1 MFALMRYL
9 VLMKCLDIRMT
20 EKIKII
26 GLTGGI
32 GSGKTTVT
40 KLLESKGYSVYYS
53 DIRAKEIVN
62 NNAFLKIRIIQ
73 LLGDKAYDQDGKY
86 NRKWVAQKI
95 FNNEKL
101 LLELN
106 KIIHPAVRDDFEFWV
121 KEQKVDFVFKETAL
135 LFELNLDKN
144 CFKTILVTADESLR
158 IKRVMERDGK
168 TCQEIKNIIQKQM
181 SEQEKIKR
189 ADFII
194 ENNTDLENLGKEVE
208 RMLLELNKIN
218 KHEI

>member
-1 MFALMRYL
+1 
-9 VLMKCLDIRMT
+9 MT

-32 GSGKTTVT
+32 GSGKTTVA

-62 NNAFLKIRIIQ
+62 NNAFLKTRIIQ

>member
-1 MFALMRYL
+1 
-9 VLMKCLDIRMT
+9 MT

-32 GSGKTTVT
+32 GSGKTTVA

-62 NNAFLKIRIIQ
+62 NNAFLKTRIIQ

-86 NRKWVAQKI
+86 NRKWVAQRV

-106 KIIHPAVRDDFEFWV
+106 KIIHPAVKSDFEFWV
-121 KEQKVDFVFKETAL
+121 RKQKGDFIFKETAL

-158 IKRVMERDGK
+158 IKRAMERDGK

-189 ADFII
+189 ANFII
-194 ENNTDLENLGKEVE
+194 QNNTDLENLGKEVE

>member
-1 MFALMRYL
+1 
-9 VLMKCLDIRMT
+9 MT
-20 EKIKII
+20 EKIKIV

-32 GSGKTTVT
+32 GSGKTTVA

-62 NNAFLKIRIIQ
+62 NNVFLKTRIIQ

-86 NRKWVAQKI
+86 NRKWVAQKV

-106 KIIHPAVRDDFEFWV
+106 KIIHPAVKSDFEFWV
-121 KEQKVDFVFKETAL
+121 REQKGDFIFKETAL

-168 TCQEIKNIIQKQM
+168 TCQEIKNIIQKQIP
-181 SEQEKIKR
+181 EKEKRKR

-194 ENNTDLENLGKEVE
+194 ENNSDLENLGKEVE

>member
-1 MFALMRYL
+1 MRYL

-32 GSGKTTVT
+32 GSGKTMVA

-62 NNAFLKIRIIQ
+62 NNAFLKTRIIQ

-86 NRKWVAQKI
+86 NRKWVAQKV

-106 KIIHPAVRDDFEFWV
+106 KIIHPAVKSDFEFWV
-121 KEQKVDFVFKETAL
+121 REQKGDFIFKETAL

-158 IKRVMERDGK
+158 IKRAMERDGK
-168 TCQEIKNIIQKQM
+168 TYQEIENIIQKQIP
-181 SEQEKIKR
+181 EKEKRKR
-189 ADFII
+189 ADLII

>member
-1 MFALMRYL
+1 
-9 VLMKCLDIRMT
+9 MT

-32 GSGKTTVT
+32 GSGKTTVA

-62 NNAFLKIRIIQ
+62 NNAFLKTRIIQ

-86 NRKWVAQKI
+86 NRKWVAQRV

-106 KIIHPAVRDDFEFWV
+106 EIIHPVVKSDFEFWV
-121 KEQKVDFVFKETAL
+121 REQKGDFIFKETAL

-168 TCQEIKNIIQKQM
+168 TYQEIENIIQKQIP
-181 SEQEKIKR
+181 EKEKRKR
-189 ADFII
+189 ADLII
-194 ENNTDLENLGKEVE
+194 QNNTDLENLGKEVE

>member
-1 MFALMRYL
+1 
-9 VLMKCLDIRMT
+9 MT

-32 GSGKTTVT
+32 GSGKTTVA

-62 NNAFLKIRIIQ
+62 NNAFLKTRIIQ

-106 KIIHPAVRDDFEFWV
+106 KIIHPAVKSDFEFWV
-121 KEQKVDFVFKETAL
+121 RKQKGDFIFKETAL

-158 IKRVMERDGK
+158 IKRAMERDGK

-181 SEQEKIKR
+181 SEQGKIKR
-189 ADFII
+189 ANFII
-194 ENNTDLENLGKEVE
+194 QNNTDLENLGKEVE

>member
-1 MFALMRYL
+1 M
-9 VLMKCLDIRMT
+9 
-20 EKIKII
+20 
-26 GLTGGI
+26 
-32 GSGKTTVT
+32 
-40 KLLESKGYSVYYS
+40 
-53 DIRAKEIVN
+53 N
-62 NNAFLKIRIIQ
+62 NNAFLKTRIIQ

-86 NRKWVAQKI
+86 NRKWVAQRV

-106 KIIHPAVRDDFEFWV
+106 KIIHPAVKSDFEFWV
-121 KEQKVDFVFKETAL
+121 REQKGDFAFKETAL

-144 CFKTILVTADESLR
+144 CFKSILVTTDEKVR

-168 TCQEIKNIIQKQM
+168 TCQEVKNIVQKQM
-181 SEQEKIKR
+181 SEQEKRKR

-194 ENNTDLENLGKEVE
+194 ENNTDLESLRNEVDII
-208 RMLLELNKIN
+208 LFELNKID

>member
-1 MFALMRYL
+1 
-9 VLMKCLDIRMT
+9 MKFLDIRMT
-20 EKIKII
+20 EKIKIV

-32 GSGKTTVT
+32 GSGKTTVV

-62 NNAFLKIRIIQ
+62 NNAFLKTRIIQ

-86 NRKWVAQKI
+86 NRKWVAQKV

-106 KIIHPAVRDDFEFWV
+106 KIIHPAVKSDFEFWV
-121 KEQKVDFVFKETAL
+121 REQKGDFIFKETAL

-158 IKRVMERDGK
+158 IKRAMERDGK
-168 TCQEIKNIIQKQM
+168 TYQEIENIIQKQIP
-181 SEQEKIKR
+181 EKEKRKR
-189 ADFII
+189 ADLII

>member
-1 MFALMRYL
+1 MRCL
-9 VLMKCLDIRMT
+9 VLMKFLDIRMT
-20 EKIKII
+20 EKIKIV

-32 GSGKTTVT
+32 GSGKTMVA

-62 NNAFLKIRIIQ
+62 NNAFLKTRIIQ

-86 NRKWVAQKI
+86 NRKWVAQKV

-106 KIIHPAVRDDFEFWV
+106 KIIHPAVKSDFEFWV
-121 KEQKVDFVFKETAL
+121 REQKGDFIFKETAL

-158 IKRVMERDGK
+158 IKRAMERDGK
-168 TCQEIKNIIQKQM
+168 TYQEIENIIQKQIP
-181 SEQEKIKR
+181 EKEKRKR
-189 ADFII
+189 ADLII

>member
-1 MFALMRYL
+1 MRYL

-32 GSGKTTVT
+32 GSGKTTVA

-62 NNAFLKIRIIQ
+62 NNAFLKTRIIQ

-86 NRKWVAQKI
+86 NRKWVAQRV

-106 KIIHPAVRDDFEFWV
+106 KIIHPAVKSDFEFWV
-121 KEQKVDFVFKETAL
+121 RKQKGDFIFKETAL

-158 IKRVMERDGK
+158 IKRAMERDGK

-181 SEQEKIKR
+181 SEQGKIKR
-189 ADFII
+189 ANFII
-194 ENNTDLENLGKEVE
+194 QNNTDLENLGKEVE

>member
-62 NNAFLKIRIIQ
+62 NNTFLKTRIIQ
-73 LLGDKAYDQDGKY
+73 LLGDKG
-86 NRKWVAQKI
+86 
-95 FNNEKL
+95 
-101 LLELN
+101 
-106 KIIHPAVRDDFEFWV
+106 
-121 KEQKVDFVFKETAL
+121 
-135 LFELNLDKN
+135 
-144 CFKTILVTADESLR
+144 C
-158 IKRVMERDGK
+158 
-168 TCQEIKNIIQKQM
+168 
-181 SEQEKIKR
+181 SEG
-189 ADFII
+189 F
-194 ENNTDLENLGKEVE
+194 
-208 RMLLELNKIN
+208 
-218 KHEI
+218 

>member
-1 MFALMRYL
+1 
-9 VLMKCLDIRMT
+9 MKFLDIRMT

-32 GSGKTTVT
+32 GSGKTTVA

>member
-1 MFALMRYL
+1 
-9 VLMKCLDIRMT
+9 MT

-32 GSGKTTVT
+32 GSGKTTVA

>member
-1 MFALMRYL
+1 
-9 VLMKCLDIRMT
+9 MT
-20 EKIKII
+20 EKIKIV

-32 GSGKTTVT
+32 GSGKTTVA

-62 NNAFLKIRIIQ
+62 NNAFLKTRIIQ

-86 NRKWVAQKI
+86 NRKWVAQKV

-106 KIIHPAVRDDFEFWV
+106 KIIHPAVKSDFEFWV
-121 KEQKVDFVFKETAL
+121 REQKGDFIFKETAL

-158 IKRVMERDGK
+158 IKRAMERDGK
-168 TCQEIKNIIQKQM
+168 TYQEIENIIQKQIP
-181 SEQEKIKR
+181 EKEKRKR
-189 ADFII
+189 ADLII

>member
-1 MFALMRYL
+1 MRYL

-32 GSGKTTVT
+32 GSGKTMVA

-62 NNAFLKIRIIQ
+62 NNAFLKTRIIQ
-73 LLGDKAYDQDGKY
+73 LLGDKAYDQDGKS
-86 NRKWVAQKI
+86 NRKWVAQRV

-106 KIIHPAVRDDFEFWV
+106 KIIHPAVKSDFEFWV
-121 KEQKVDFVFKETAL
+121 REQKGDFAFKETAL

-144 CFKTILVTADESLR
+144 CFKSILVTTDEKVR

-168 TCQEIKNIIQKQM
+168 TCQEVKNIIQKQM
-181 SEQEKIKR
+181 SEQEKRKR

>member
-1 MFALMRYL
+1 
-9 VLMKCLDIRMT
+9 MT
-20 EKIKII
+20 EKIKIV

-32 GSGKTTVT
+32 GSGKTTVA

-62 NNAFLKIRIIQ
+62 NNAFLKTRIIQ

-86 NRKWVAQKI
+86 NRKWVAQKV

-106 KIIHPAVRDDFEFWV
+106 KIIHPAVKSDFEFWV
-121 KEQKVDFVFKETAL
+121 REQKGDFIFKETAL

-168 TCQEIKNIIQKQM
+168 TCQEVKNIIQKQM
-181 SEQEKIKR
+181 SEQEKRKR

-194 ENNTDLENLGKEVE
+194 QNNTDLENLGKEVE

>member
-1 MFALMRYL
+1 MRYL

-20 EKIKII
+20 EKIKIV

-32 GSGKTTVT
+32 GSGKTTVA

-62 NNAFLKIRIIQ
+62 NNAFLKTRIIQ

-86 NRKWVAQKI
+86 NRKWVAQKV

-106 KIIHPAVRDDFEFWV
+106 KIIHPAVKSDFEFWV
-121 KEQKVDFVFKETAL
+121 REQKGDFIFKETAL

-144 CFKTILVTADESLR
+144 CFKTILVTADERLR

-168 TCQEIKNIIQKQM
+168 TYQEIENIIQKQIP
-181 SEQEKIKR
+181 EKEKRKR
-189 ADFII
+189 ADLII

>member
-1 MFALMRYL
+1 MRYL

-32 GSGKTTVT
+32 GSGKTTVA
-40 KLLESKGYSVYYS
+40 KLLECKGYSVYYS

-62 NNAFLKIRIIQ
+62 NNTFLKTRIIQ
-73 LLGDKAYDQDGKY
+73 LLGDKAYDQDGRY
-86 NRKWVAQKI
+86 NRKWVAHRV
-95 FNNEKL
+95 FNDENL

-121 KEQKVDFVFKETAL
+121 KEQKADFVFKETAL

-168 TCQEIKNIIQKQM
+168 TCQEVKNIIQKQM
-181 SEQEKIKR
+181 SEQEKRKR

-194 ENNTDLENLGKEVE
+194 ENNTDLESLRNEVDII
-208 RMLLELNKIN
+208 LFELNKID

>member
-32 GSGKTTVT
+32 GSGKTTVA

>member
-1 MFALMRYL
+1 
-9 VLMKCLDIRMT
+9 MT
-20 EKIKII
+20 EKIKIV

-32 GSGKTTVT
+32 GSGKTTVA

-62 NNAFLKIRIIQ
+62 NNAFLKTRIIQ

-86 NRKWVAQKI
+86 NRKWVAQKV

-106 KIIHPAVRDDFEFWV
+106 KIIHPAVKSDFEFWV
-121 KEQKVDFVFKETAL
+121 REQKGDFIFKETAL

-144 CFKTILVTADESLR
+144 YFKTILVTADESLR
-158 IKRVMERDGK
+158 IKRAMERDGK
-168 TCQEIKNIIQKQM
+168 TYQEIENIIQKQIP
-181 SEQEKIKR
+181 EKEKRKR
-189 ADFII
+189 ADIII

>member
-1 MFALMRYL
+1 
-9 VLMKCLDIRMT
+9 MT
-20 EKIKII
+20 EKIKIV

-32 GSGKTTVT
+32 GSGKTTVA

-62 NNAFLKIRIIQ
+62 NNAFLKTRIIQ

-86 NRKWVAQKI
+86 NRKWVAQKV

-106 KIIHPAVRDDFEFWV
+106 KIIHPAVKSDFEFWV
-121 KEQKVDFVFKETAL
+121 REQKGDFIFKETAL

-168 TCQEIKNIIQKQM
+168 TYQEIENIIQKQIP
-181 SEQEKIKR
+181 EKEKRKR
-189 ADFII
+189 ADLII

>member
-1 MFALMRYL
+1 
-9 VLMKCLDIRMT
+9 MT
-20 EKIKII
+20 EKIKIV

-32 GSGKTTVT
+32 GSGKTTVV

-62 NNAFLKIRIIQ
+62 NNAFLKTRIIQ

-86 NRKWVAQKI
+86 NRKWVAQKV

-106 KIIHPAVRDDFEFWV
+106 KIIHPAVKSDFEFWV
-121 KEQKVDFVFKETAL
+121 REQKGDFIFKETAL

-158 IKRVMERDGK
+158 IKRAMERDGK
-168 TCQEIKNIIQKQM
+168 TYQEIENIIQKQIP
-181 SEQEKIKR
+181 EKEKRKR
-189 ADFII
+189 ADLII

>member
-1 MFALMRYL
+1 MRYL

-32 GSGKTTVT
+32 GSGKTTVA

-62 NNAFLKIRIIQ
+62 NNAFLKTRIIQ

-86 NRKWVAQKI
+86 NRKWVAQKV

-106 KIIHPAVRDDFEFWV
+106 KIIHPAVKSDFEFWV
-121 KEQKVDFVFKETAL
+121 REQKGDFIFKETAL

>member
-1 MFALMRYL
+1 MGRS
-9 VLMKCLDIRMT
+9 
-20 EKIKII
+20 E
-26 GLTGGI
+26 
-32 GSGKTTVT
+32 
-40 KLLESKGYSVYYS
+40 
-53 DIRAKEIVN
+53 
-62 NNAFLKIRIIQ
+62 
-73 LLGDKAYDQDGKY
+73 
-86 NRKWVAQKI
+86 
-95 FNNEKL
+95 
-101 LLELN
+101 ELN

>member
-1 MFALMRYL
+1 
-9 VLMKCLDIRMT
+9 MT

-32 GSGKTTVT
+32 GSGKTTVA

-144 CFKTILVTADESLR
+144 CFKTILVTAAESLR

>member
-1 MFALMRYL
+1 
-9 VLMKCLDIRMT
+9 MT

-62 NNAFLKIRIIQ
+62 NNAFLKTRIIQ

-86 NRKWVAQKI
+86 NRKWVAQKV

-106 KIIHPAVRDDFEFWV
+106 KIIHPAVKSDFEFWV
-121 KEQKVDFVFKETAL
+121 REQKGDFIFKETAL

-168 TCQEIKNIIQKQM
+168 ICQEVKNIIQKQM
-181 SEQEKIKR
+181 SEQEKRKI

>member
-1 MFALMRYL
+1 
-9 VLMKCLDIRMT
+9 MT

-32 GSGKTTVT
+32 GSGKTTVA

-62 NNAFLKIRIIQ
+62 NNAFLKIRIIR

>member
-1 MFALMRYL
+1 
-9 VLMKCLDIRMT
+9 MT

-32 GSGKTTVT
+32 GSGKTTVA

-62 NNAFLKIRIIQ
+62 NNAFLKTRIIQ

-86 NRKWVAQKI
+86 NRKWVAQRV

-106 KIIHPAVRDDFEFWV
+106 KIIHPAVKSDFEFWV
-121 KEQKVDFVFKETAL
+121 RKQKGDFIFKETAL

-158 IKRVMERDGK
+158 IKRAMERDGK

-181 SEQEKIKR
+181 SEQGKIKR
-189 ADFII
+189 ANFII
-194 ENNTDLENLGKEVE
+194 QNNTDLENLGKEVE
-208 RMLLELNKIN
+208 RMLLEFHKIN

>member
-1 MFALMRYL
+1 MRYL

-32 GSGKTTVT
+32 GSGKTTVA

-62 NNAFLKIRIIQ
+62 NNAFLKTRIIQ
-73 LLGDKAYDQDGKY
+73 LLGSKAYDQDGKY
-86 NRKWVAQKI
+86 NRKWVAQKV

-106 KIIHPAVRDDFEFWV
+106 KIIHPAVKSDFEFWV
-121 KEQKVDFVFKETAL
+121 REQKGDFIFKETAL

-158 IKRVMERDGK
+158 IKRAMERDGK
-168 TCQEIKNIIQKQM
+168 TYQEIENIIQKQIP
-181 SEQEKIKR
+181 EKEKRKR
-189 ADFII
+189 ADLII

>member
-1 MFALMRYL
+1 
-9 VLMKCLDIRMT
+9 MKT
-20 EKIKII
+20 
-26 GLTGGI
+26 
-32 GSGKTTVT
+32 
-40 KLLESKGYSVYYS
+40 
-53 DIRAKEIVN
+53 
-62 NNAFLKIRIIQ
+62 RIIQ
-73 LLGDKAYDQDGKY
+73 FLGDKAYDQDGRY
-86 NRKWVAQKI
+86 NRKWVAHRV
-95 FNNEKL
+95 FNDENL

-121 KEQKVDFVFKETAL
+121 KEQKADFVFKETAL

-168 TCQEIKNIIQKQM
+168 TCQEVKNIIQKQM
-181 SEQEKIKR
+181 SEQEKRKR

-194 ENNTDLENLGKEVE
+194 ENNTDLESLRNEVDII
-208 RMLLELNKIN
+208 LFELNKID

>member
-1 MFALMRYL
+1 MRCL
-9 VLMKCLDIRMT
+9 VLMKFLDIRMT
-20 EKIKII
+20 EKIKIV

-32 GSGKTTVT
+32 GSGKTTVA

-62 NNAFLKIRIIQ
+62 NNAFLKTRIIQ

-86 NRKWVAQKI
+86 NRKWVAQNV

-106 KIIHPAVRDDFEFWV
+106 KIIHPAVKSDFEFWV
-121 KEQKVDFVFKETAL
+121 REQKGDFIFKETAL

-158 IKRVMERDGK
+158 IKRAMERDGK
-168 TCQEIKNIIQKQM
+168 TYQEIENIIQKQIP
-181 SEQEKIKR
+181 EKEKRKR
-189 ADFII
+189 ADLII

>member
-1 MFALMRYL
+1 
-9 VLMKCLDIRMT
+9 MT

-32 GSGKTTVT
+32 GSGKTTVA

-121 KEQKVDFVFKETAL
+121 KEQKADFVFKETAL

-168 TCQEIKNIIQKQM
+168 TCQEVKNIIQKQM
-181 SEQEKIKR
+181 SEQEKRKR

-194 ENNTDLENLGKEVE
+194 ENNTDLESLRNEVDII
-208 RMLLELNKIN
+208 LFELNKID

>member
-1 MFALMRYL
+1 
-9 VLMKCLDIRMT
+9 MT

-32 GSGKTTVT
+32 GSGKTTVA

-62 NNAFLKIRIIQ
+62 NNAFLKTRIIQ
-73 LLGDKAYDQDGKY
+73 LLGSKAYDQDGKY
-86 NRKWVAQKI
+86 NRKWVAQKV

-106 KIIHPAVRDDFEFWV
+106 KIIHPAVKSDFEFWV
-121 KEQKVDFVFKETAL
+121 REQKGDFIFKETAL

-158 IKRVMERDGK
+158 IKRAMERDGK
-168 TCQEIKNIIQKQM
+168 TYQEIENIIQKQIP
-181 SEQEKIKR
+181 EKEKRKR
-189 ADFII
+189 ADLII

>member
-1 MFALMRYL
+1 
-9 VLMKCLDIRMT
+9 MT
-20 EKIKII
+20 EKINIV

-32 GSGKTTVT
+32 GSGKTTVA

-62 NNAFLKIRIIQ
+62 NNAFLKTRIIQ

-86 NRKWVAQKI
+86 NRKWVAQKV

-106 KIIHPAVRDDFEFWV
+106 KIIHPAVKSDFEFWV
-121 KEQKVDFVFKETAL
+121 REQKGDFIFKETAL

-158 IKRVMERDGK
+158 IKRAMERDGK
-168 TCQEIKNIIQKQM
+168 TYQEIENIIQKQIP
-181 SEQEKIKR
+181 EKEKRKR
-189 ADFII
+189 ADLII

>member
-1 MFALMRYL
+1 MRCL
-9 VLMKCLDIRMT
+9 VLMKFLDIRMT
-20 EKIKII
+20 EKIKIV

-32 GSGKTTVT
+32 GSGKTTVA

-62 NNAFLKIRIIQ
+62 NNAFLKTRIIQ

-86 NRKWVAQKI
+86 NRKWVAQKV

-106 KIIHPAVRDDFEFWV
+106 KIIHPAVKSDFEFWV
-121 KEQKVDFVFKETAL
+121 REQKGDFIFKETAL

-168 TCQEIKNIIQKQM
+168 TYQEIENIIQKQIP
-181 SEQEKIKR
+181 EKEKRKR
-189 ADFII
+189 ADLII

>member
-1 MFALMRYL
+1 
-9 VLMKCLDIRMT
+9 MT

-32 GSGKTTVT
+32 GSGKTTVA

-194 ENNTDLENLGKEVE
+194 ENNTDLENWGKEVE

>member
-1 MFALMRYL
+1 
-9 VLMKCLDIRMT
+9 MT
-20 EKIKII
+20 EKIKIV

-32 GSGKTTVT
+32 GSGKTTVA

-62 NNAFLKIRIIQ
+62 NNAFLKTRIIQ

-86 NRKWVAQKI
+86 NRKWVAQKV

-106 KIIHPAVRDDFEFWV
+106 KIIHPAVKSDFEFWV
-121 KEQKVDFVFKETAL
+121 REQKGDFIFKETAL

-144 CFKTILVTADESLR
+144 YFKTILVTADESLR
-158 IKRVMERDGK
+158 IKRAMERDGK
-168 TCQEIKNIIQKQM
+168 TYQEIENIIQKQIP
-181 SEQEKIKR
+181 EKEKRKR
-189 ADFII
+189 ADLII